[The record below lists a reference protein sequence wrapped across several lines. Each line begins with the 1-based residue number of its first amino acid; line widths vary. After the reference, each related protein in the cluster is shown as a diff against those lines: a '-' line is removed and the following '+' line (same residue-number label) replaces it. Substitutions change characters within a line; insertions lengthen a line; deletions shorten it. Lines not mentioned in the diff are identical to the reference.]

1 MARVAVLVKA
11 AIDVNLMKADPQGNV
26 LAQQTPLVIAEYDR
40 NAVQAAVEIKGKL
53 GGSVAAFS
61 LASWG
66 PVSAKKKE
74 YENVMREVLA
84 MGVDEAHVVL
94 DDGYVDGTPLVTAE
108 VMAALAG
115 KLGGFDIY
123 VTGEGSSDMVS
134 SQLAPRLGALLG
146 LPVVTFTKRID
157 IEDGG
162 FKITRDLEDK
172 LEVVHVDPPLVMS
185 VTGEANQPRL
195 PTLLQIRRAFV
206 KPIKFYTA
214 QDIGVKREAKI
225 EQLAIKVLAQK
236 RKNVIIDGS
245 KPEEAAEVLIQ
256 RLTEEGVIIPGR

>member
-1 MARVAVLVKA
+1 MAVLVKA
-11 AIDVNLMKADPQGNV
+11 AIDVNLMKADSGGNV
-26 LAQQTPLVIAEYDR
+26 LTQQTPLVIAEYDR
-40 NAVQAAVEIKGKL
+40 NAVQAAVDIKGKL
-53 GGSVAAFS
+53 GGTVAALS

-66 PVSAKKKE
+66 PVSVKKKD

-84 MGVDEAHVVL
+84 MGADEAHVVL
-94 DDGYVDGTPLVTAE
+94 DDEYIDGTPVVTAE
-108 VMAALAG
+108 VLATLAE

-134 SQLAPRLGALLG
+134 SQLASRLGALLD
-146 LPVVTFTKRID
+146 LPTVTFAKRID
-157 IEDGG
+157 IGDGG
-162 FKITRDLEDK
+162 FKITRDLEDR
-172 LEVVHVDPPLVMS
+172 LEIVHVDPPLVMS

-206 KPIKFYTA
+206 KPIRFYTA
-214 QDIGVKREAKI
+214 QDIGVKREARI

-245 KPEEAAEVLIQ
+245 KPEEAAEILIR
-256 RLTEEGVIIPGR
+256 RLIEDGVIAPGR